1 MSLDSNSVV
10 VVTGAASG
18 IGRALAVRFAEER
31 VRGIAIADVNLPGLE
46 ETAGLLK
53 DLGAQCLTARTDVSD
68 LSSVESL
75 KGSVIGRFGTAT
87 HIVNNAGVAMVGRT
101 HEVSFGDMEW
111 LFGVNFWGT
120 VYGTKVFLPT
130 LLEQGHGHI
139 VNISSVFGLM
149 APPGQATYCA
159 SKFAV
164 RGFTESLRHELEGTD
179 IHVSCVH
186 PGGIRTD
193 IVLKARKGENAP
205 DEDKRIAPVI
215 FDKVARTSPEA
226 AADVILKGI
235 KAREPRIL
243 IGSDALKI
251 SAIQRIFPTRYFKIM
266 DRKSGG
272 MLSKFR

>member
-1 MSLDSNSVV
+1 MSISSDSVAV
-10 VVTGAASG
+10 ITGAASG

-31 VRGIAIADVNLPGLE
+31 VRAVVVADVDLKGLE
-46 ETAGLLK
+46 DTEELVK
-53 DLGAQCLTARTDVSD
+53 QLGTDCLSVETDVSD
-68 LSSVESL
+68 LGSVESL
-75 KGSVIGRFGTAT
+75 ASAVKASFGTAS
-87 HIVNNAGVAMVGRT
+87 HLVNNAGVAMVGRT
-101 HEVSFGDMEW
+101 HEVSFEDMEW
-111 LFGVNFWGT
+111 LIGINFWGT
-120 VYGTKVFLPT
+120 VYGTKVFLPVFQRQ
-130 LLEQGHGHI
+130 EYGHI

-193 IVLKARKGENAP
+193 IVRKARQGADAP

-215 FDKVARTSPEA
+215 FDKVARTPPEV
-226 AADVILKGI
+226 AADVIVKGI
-235 KAREPRIL
+235 KEKNPRIL

-251 SAIQRIFPTRYFKIM
+251 SAIQRAFPTRYFKIM
-266 DRKSGG
+266 DWISGG

>member
-1 MSLDSNSVV
+1 MSINGESVV
-10 VVTGAASG
+10 VITGAASG
-18 IGRALAVRFAEER
+18 IGRALAFRFANEG
-31 VRGIAIADVNLPGLE
+31 VRGIAVADVNLPGLE
-46 ETAGLLK
+46 ETLGSLEA
-53 DLGAQCLTARTDVSD
+53 LGADCLAVETDVSE
-68 LSSVESL
+68 LRSVESL
-75 KGSVIGRFGTAT
+75 AAAVVGRFGTAT
-87 HIVNNAGVAMVGRT
+87 HIINNAGVAMVGRT
-101 HEVSFGDMEW
+101 SEVSFEDMEW
-111 LFGVNFWGT
+111 LFGINFWGT
-120 VYGTKVFLPT
+120 VYGTKVFLPI
-130 LLEQGHGHI
+130 LQEQGHGHI

-193 IVLKARKGENAP
+193 IVRKARQGANAP

-226 AADVILKGI
+226 AAEVIVNGI
-235 KAREPRIL
+235 KAKDPRIL
-243 IGSDALKI
+243 IGNDALKI
-251 SAIQRIFPTRYFKIM
+251 SAIQRLFPTRYFKIL
-266 DRKSGG
+266 DRISGG

>member
-1 MSLDSNSVV
+1 MTISSDSVV
-10 VVTGAASG
+10 VITGAASG

-31 VRGIAIADVNLPGLE
+31 VRGIAIADVEL
-46 ETAGLLK
+46 AGLDQTAASLK
-53 DLGAQCLTARTDVSD
+53 DVGADCIAVETDVSD
-68 LSSVESL
+68 LRSVESL
-75 KGSVIGRFGTAT
+75 AEKVIKRFGSVT

-101 HEVSFGDMEW
+101 HQVSFEDMEW
-111 LFGVNFWGT
+111 LFGINFWGT
-120 VYGTKVFLPT
+120 VYGSKVFLPL

-193 IVLKARKGENAP
+193 IVRKARQGENAP

-215 FDKVARTSPEA
+215 FDKVARTPPEA
-226 AADVILKGI
+226 AADVIVRGI
-235 KAREPRIL
+235 KAKDPRIL

-251 SAIQRIFPTRYFKIM
+251 SAIQRAFPTRYFKIM
-266 DRKSGG
+266 DWISGG